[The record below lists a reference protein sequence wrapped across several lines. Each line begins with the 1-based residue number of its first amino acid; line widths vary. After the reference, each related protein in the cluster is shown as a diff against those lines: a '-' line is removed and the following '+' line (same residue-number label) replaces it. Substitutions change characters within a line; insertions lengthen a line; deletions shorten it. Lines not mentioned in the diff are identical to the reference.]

1 MPNIGSTELIV
12 ILVVALILLGPKRL
26 PEMGDAIGKTL
37 RKFRQATREIRDEID
52 IMKDVKDVDDD
63 KKKRP

>member
-26 PEMGDAIGKTL
+26 PEMGDAIGRTL
-37 RKFRQATREIRDEID
+37 RKFRQASREIRDEID
-52 IMKDVKDVDDD
+52 IMKDIDDD
-63 KKKRP
+63 KKKKRP

>member
-12 ILVVALILLGPKRL
+12 ILVVALVLLGPKRL

-37 RKFRQATREIRDEID
+37 RKFRQASREIRDEID
-52 IMKDVKDVDDD
+52 IMKDVDDD

>member
-37 RKFRQATREIRDEID
+37 RKFRQASRDIRDEID
-52 IMKDVKDVDDD
+52 IMKDIDDD
-63 KKKRP
+63 KKKKRP

>member
-37 RKFRQATREIRDEID
+37 RKFRQASREIRDEID
-52 IMKDVKDVDDD
+52 VMKDVDDD

>member
-37 RKFRQATREIRDEID
+37 RKFRQASREIRDEID
-52 IMKDVKDVDDD
+52 VMKDLDDD
-63 KKKRP
+63 KKKKRP